1 MPLEPPDPPLTDGVV
16 TLRPPDERDTDAIQR
31 AIRDPEVV
39 RWLGPQPETAAEVI
53 ELNVARWRAGSPTFA
68 VVESDDRCIG
78 HVWVNVGDPGL
89 GAVGY
94 WLLPEARGRG
104 LATRAVRIL
113 SGWAFGA
120 LALDRL
126 DLFTERDNVA
136 SIRVAERNGFSRP
149 ELRAASG
156 TVGVRRV
163 DRIRFT
169 RLPDDP

>member
-1 MPLEPPDPPLTDGVV
+1 MPEAP
-16 TLRPPDERDTDAIQR
+16 RSR
-31 AIRDPEVV
+31 
-39 RWLGPQPETAAEVI
+39 
-53 ELNVARWRAGSPTFA
+53 SSK
-68 VVESDDRCIG
+68 SDDRCIG

-113 SGWAFGA
+113 SDWAFGA